1 MKTISIEI
9 LTFNCSMQILYQQF
23 YKASSTTDRGTHSQ
37 LRNSVHRVDVQG
49 SDRVIDSYRKP
60 IGYYIFS
67 ITKSRI

>member
-23 YKASSTTDRGTHSQ
+23 YKASSTTDRGTLSQ

-49 SDRVIDSYRKP
+49 SDRVIDSYR
-60 IGYYIFS
+60 
-67 ITKSRI
+67 